1 MVSLIEAVIL
11 SIIQGITE
19 WFPVSSSGHLAL
31 MQQFFGFQNL
41 SYDVFLHFAGIFA
54 VLFVFKREVLKLL
67 SFNKVSLKYIGLLIL
82 ALIPAGLAGFLLSDW
97 IENLFSNMTY
107 LGIFFIISG
116 LVVYSSKFSIERKS
130 DISNKDAWFIGLL
143 QALAILPGISRSGMT
158 ISAGLF
164 KGISKRAAIRFSF
177 LMSIPLI
184 LGASV
189 LKTKDLIVSNIDISI
204 LIISFIITFLVSL
217 ITIKLLI
224 KIIKSDKFYLFG
236 IYNILLGIV
245 VLIIS

>member
-82 ALIPAGLAGFLLSDW
+82 ALIPAGFAGLLLSDW

-189 LKTKDLIVSNIDISI
+189 LKAKDLIVSNIDISI
-204 LIISFIITFLVSL
+204 LLISFIITFLVSL

-224 KIIKSDKFYLFG
+224 RIIKSDKFYLFG

>member
-1 MVSLIEAVIL
+1 MVSLIEAIIL

-41 SYDVFLHFAGIFA
+41 PYDVFLHFAGIFA
-54 VLFVFKREVLKLL
+54 VLFVFKREILKLL
-67 SFNKVSLKYIGLLIL
+67 SFNRVSLKYISLLVI
-82 ALIPAGLAGFLLSDW
+82 ALIPAGFIGFLLSDW

-107 LGIFFIISG
+107 LGIFFIFSG
-116 LVVYSSKFSIERKS
+116 VVVYSTKFSIERKS
-130 DISNKDAWFIGLL
+130 DINNKDAWFIGLL
-143 QALAILPGISRSGMT
+143 QALAILPGISRSGIT

-164 KGISKRAAIRFSF
+164 KGVSKRAAIRFSF

-184 LGASV
+184 LGASA
-189 LKTKDLIVSNIDISI
+189 LKAKDLMISNINLSI
-204 LIISFIITFLVSL
+204 LVISFIITFFVSL

-224 KIIKSDKFYLFG
+224 RIIKSDKFYLFG
-236 IYNILLGIV
+236 IYNIILGII
-245 VLIIS
+245 VLIVS

>member
-82 ALIPAGLAGFLLSDW
+82 ALIPAGFAGLLLSDW

-107 LGIFFIISG
+107 LGIFFIVSG

>member
-82 ALIPAGLAGFLLSDW
+82 ALIPAGFAGLLLSDW

-204 LIISFIITFLVSL
+204 LFISFIITFLVSL

-224 KIIKSDKFYLFG
+224 RIIKSDKFYLFG

>member
-1 MVSLIEAVIL
+1 MVSLIEAIIL
-11 SIIQGITE
+11 SVIQGITE

-41 SYDVFLHFAGIFA
+41 PYDVFLHFAGIFA
-54 VLFVFKREVLKLL
+54 VLFVFKREILKLL
-67 SFNKVSLKYIGLLIL
+67 SFNRVSLKYISLLVI
-82 ALIPAGLAGFLLSDW
+82 ALIPAGFVGFLLSDW

-107 LGIFFIISG
+107 LGIFFIFSG
-116 LVVYSSKFSIERKS
+116 VVVYSTKFSIERKS
-130 DISNKDAWFIGLL
+130 DINNKDAWFIGLL
-143 QALAILPGISRSGMT
+143 QALAILPGISRSGIT

-164 KGISKRAAIRFSF
+164 KGVSKRAAIRFSF

-184 LGASV
+184 LGASA
-189 LKTKDLIVSNIDISI
+189 LKAKDLMISNINLSI
-204 LIISFIITFLVSL
+204 VVISFIITFFVSL

-236 IYNILLGIV
+236 IYNIILGIV

>member
-1 MVSLIEAVIL
+1 MISLIEAIIL

-41 SYDVFLHFAGIFA
+41 PYDVFLHFAGIFA

-67 SFNKVSLKYIGLLIL
+67 SFNRVSLKYISLLVI
-82 ALIPAGLAGFLLSDW
+82 ALIPAGFVGFLLSDW

-107 LGIFFIISG
+107 LGIFFIFSG
-116 LVVYSSKFSIERKS
+116 VVVYSTKFSIERKS

-224 KIIKSDKFYLFG
+224 RIIKSDKFYLFG

>member
-1 MVSLIEAVIL
+1 MVSLIEAIIL

-19 WFPVSSSGHLAL
+19 WFPISSSGHLAL

-41 SYDVFLHFAGIFA
+41 PYDVFLHFAGIFA
-54 VLFVFKREVLKLL
+54 VLFVFKREILKLL
-67 SFNKVSLKYIGLLIL
+67 SFNRVSLKYISLLVI
-82 ALIPAGLAGFLLSDW
+82 ALIPAGLVGFLLSDW

-107 LGIFFIISG
+107 LGIFFIVSG
-116 LVVYSSKFSIERKS
+116 LVVYSTKFSIERKS
-130 DISNKDAWFIGLL
+130 DINNKDAWFIGLL
-143 QALAILPGISRSGMT
+143 QALAILPGISRSGIT

-164 KGISKRAAIRFSF
+164 KGVSKRAAIRFSF

-184 LGASV
+184 LGASA
-189 LKTKDLIVSNIDISI
+189 LKAKDLIVSNINLSI
-204 LIISFIITFLVSL
+204 LVISFIITFFVSL

-236 IYNILLGIV
+236 IYNIILGIV
-245 VLIIS
+245 VLIVS

>member
-1 MVSLIEAVIL
+1 MVSLIEAIIL

-41 SYDVFLHFAGIFA
+41 PYDVFLHFAGIFA
-54 VLFVFKREVLKLL
+54 VLFVFKREILKLL
-67 SFNKVSLKYIGLLIL
+67 SFNRVSLKYISLLVI
-82 ALIPAGLAGFLLSDW
+82 ALIPAGFVGFLLSDW

-107 LGIFFIISG
+107 LGIFFIVSG
-116 LVVYSSKFSIERKS
+116 LVVYSTKFSIERKS
-130 DISNKDAWFIGLL
+130 DINNKDAWFIGLL
-143 QALAILPGISRSGMT
+143 QALAILPGISRSGIT

-164 KGISKRAAIRFSF
+164 KGVSKRAAIRFSF

-184 LGASV
+184 LGASA
-189 LKTKDLIVSNIDISI
+189 LKAKDLMISNINLSI
-204 LIISFIITFLVSL
+204 LVISFIITFFVSL

-224 KIIKSDKFYLFG
+224 RIIKSDKFYLFG
-236 IYNILLGIV
+236 IYNIILGII
-245 VLIIS
+245 VLIVS

>member
-82 ALIPAGLAGFLLSDW
+82 ALIPAGFAGFLLSDW

-116 LVVYSSKFSIERKS
+116 LVVYSSKFSIEKKS

-224 KIIKSDKFYLFG
+224 RIIKSDKFYLFG

>member
-1 MVSLIEAVIL
+1 MVSLIEAIIL

-41 SYDVFLHFAGIFA
+41 PYDVFLHFAGIFA
-54 VLFVFKREVLKLL
+54 VLFVFKREILKLL
-67 SFNKVSLKYIGLLIL
+67 SFNRVSLKYISLLVI
-82 ALIPAGLAGFLLSDW
+82 ALIPAGFVGFLLSDW

-107 LGIFFIISG
+107 LGIFFIFSG
-116 LVVYSSKFSIERKS
+116 VVVYSTKFSIERKS
-130 DISNKDAWFIGLL
+130 DINNKDAWFIGLL
-143 QALAILPGISRSGMT
+143 QALAILPGISRSGIT

-164 KGISKRAAIRFSF
+164 KGVSKRAAIRFSF

-184 LGASV
+184 LGASA
-189 LKTKDLIVSNIDISI
+189 LKAKDLMISNINLSI
-204 LIISFIITFLVSL
+204 LVISFIITFFVSL

-224 KIIKSDKFYLFG
+224 RIIKSDKFYLFG
-236 IYNILLGIV
+236 IYNIILGII
-245 VLIIS
+245 VLIVS

>member
-1 MVSLIEAVIL
+1 MVSLIEAIIL
-11 SIIQGITE
+11 SVIQGITE

-41 SYDVFLHFAGIFA
+41 PYDVFLHFAGIFA
-54 VLFVFKREVLKLL
+54 VLFVFKREILKLL
-67 SFNKVSLKYIGLLIL
+67 SFNRVSLKYISLLVI
-82 ALIPAGLAGFLLSDW
+82 ALIPAGFVGFLLSDW

-107 LGIFFIISG
+107 LGIFFIVSG
-116 LVVYSSKFSIERKS
+116 LVVYSTKFSIERKS
-130 DISNKDAWFIGLL
+130 DINNKDAWFIGLL
-143 QALAILPGISRSGMT
+143 QVLAILPGISRSGMT

-164 KGISKRAAIRFSF
+164 KGVSKRAAIRFSF

-184 LGASV
+184 LGASA
-189 LKTKDLIVSNIDISI
+189 LKAKDLMISNINLSI
-204 LIISFIITFLVSL
+204 LVISFIITFFVSL

-236 IYNILLGIV
+236 IYNIILGLV
-245 VLIIS
+245 VLIVS

>member
-1 MVSLIEAVIL
+1 MISLTEAIIL
-11 SIIQGITE
+11 SVIQGITE

>member
-1 MVSLIEAVIL
+1 MISLTEAIIL
-11 SIIQGITE
+11 SVIQGITE

-82 ALIPAGLAGFLLSDW
+82 ALIPAGFAGLLLSDW

-107 LGIFFIISG
+107 LGIFFIVSG

>member
-1 MVSLIEAVIL
+1 MVSLIEAIIL

-41 SYDVFLHFAGIFA
+41 PYDVFLHFAGIFA
-54 VLFVFKREVLKLL
+54 VLFVFKREILKLL
-67 SFNKVSLKYIGLLIL
+67 SFNRVSLKYISLLVI
-82 ALIPAGLAGFLLSDW
+82 ALIPAGFVGFLLSDW

-107 LGIFFIISG
+107 LGIFFIFSG
-116 LVVYSSKFSIERKS
+116 VVVYSTKFSIERKS
-130 DISNKDAWFIGLL
+130 DINNKDAWFIGLL
-143 QALAILPGISRSGMT
+143 QALAILPGISRSGIT

-164 KGISKRAAIRFSF
+164 KGVSKRAAIRFSF

-184 LGASV
+184 LGASA
-189 LKTKDLIVSNIDISI
+189 LKAKDLMISNINLSI
-204 LIISFIITFLVSL
+204 LVISFIITFFVSL

-224 KIIKSDKFYLFG
+224 RIIKSDKFYLFG
-236 IYNILLGIV
+236 IYNIILGIV
-245 VLIIS
+245 VLIVS

>member
-1 MVSLIEAVIL
+1 MVSLIEAIIL

-19 WFPVSSSGHLAL
+19 WFPISSSGHLAL

-41 SYDVFLHFAGIFA
+41 PYDVFLHFAGIFA
-54 VLFVFKREVLKLL
+54 VLFVFKREILKLL
-67 SFNKVSLKYIGLLIL
+67 SFNRVSLKYISLLVI
-82 ALIPAGLAGFLLSDW
+82 ALIPAGLVGFLLSDW

-107 LGIFFIISG
+107 LGIFFIVSG
-116 LVVYSSKFSIERKS
+116 LVVYSTKFSIERKS
-130 DISNKDAWFIGLL
+130 DINNKDAWFIGLL
-143 QALAILPGISRSGMT
+143 QALAILPGISRSGIT

-184 LGASV
+184 LGASA
-189 LKTKDLIVSNIDISI
+189 LKAKDLIVSNINLSI
-204 LIISFIITFLVSL
+204 LVISFIITFFVSL

-236 IYNILLGIV
+236 IYNIILGII
-245 VLIIS
+245 VLIVS